1 MKIYSK
7 IKYLGLALLLTGF
20 VSCDS
25 EEQSVDP
32 IISPDYK
39 PKVTVTSN
47 YTGTAKEGDN
57 IVYTISFDKPIDR
70 SVTFTPKIVGGT
82 AELHEDF
89 EIDET
94 VTLEPYTKSVKFT
107 VALTKEYLIEPTES
121 IDIQL
126 EIESIADKFL
136 VHPDTKF
143 APIKINF
150 TSYVDPTLLTINFAW
165 NNDLDMDML
174 IYSDTSTYPATLW
187 GTGGATGANPE
198 IDHSIWLEDP
208 TGDYYVTILDW
219 GEGVNFNYTFT
230 LLHPNG
236 TVQTITGTFDGTNYP
251 YTYFVGPSSWG
262 SPNAYKILK
271 VVNDG
276 TKFVVTKI

>member
-20 VSCDS
+20 VSCDT
-25 EEQSVDP
+25 EEQNVDP

-39 PKVTVTSN
+39 PKVTVTSSI
-47 YTGTAKEGDN
+47 TGTAKEGDN
-57 IVYTISFDKPIDR
+57 VVFTISFDKPIDR

-89 EIDET
+89 EIDES
-94 VTLEPYTKSVKFT
+94 VTLEPYTKSAKFK
-107 VALTKEYLIEPTES
+107 VSLTKEYLIEGTES

-165 NNDLDMDML
+165 NNALDMDML
-174 IYSDTSTYPATLW
+174 VYSDTSAYPATLW
-187 GTGGATGANPE
+187 GTDGAGSGNPE

-208 TGDYYVTILDW
+208 KGDYYVCILDW
-219 GEGVNFNYTFT
+219 GEGVNFNYTYT

-236 TVQTITGTFDGTNYP
+236 TVQTITGTFNGTTYP
-251 YTYFVGPSSWG
+251 YTHFVGPSSWG
-262 SPNAYKILK
+262 SPKAYKILK
-271 VVNDG
+271 VVNSG
-276 TKFVVTKI
+276 TAFVVTKL